1 MGNLLK
7 KIKWSKVIRWSLG
20 LLEVFLA
27 IPFMGDGVIH
37 SLILGF
43 PILITCHIVIAVL
56 NKKSGRKATGNILGA
71 IANGLSWVPV
81 VGVLL
86 HMLAGIFI
94 IIELLTVPKVKEI
107 SGRGLRNRR
116 IY

>member
-1 MGNLLK
+1 MDKLLK
-7 KIKWSKVIRWSLG
+7 KVKWSKVFRWSLG

-37 SLILGF
+37 SFILGF

-56 NKKSGRKATGNILGA
+56 NKKSGQKATGNILGA
-71 IANGLSWVPV
+71 IANGLSWIPGI
-81 VGVLL
+81 GVLL

-94 IIELLTVPKVKEI
+94 IIELLTVPKVKET
-107 SGRGLRNRR
+107 SSRGLRNRR
-116 IY
+116 TY